1 MKRISFLVHPHLI
14 AVKAIIRKGGKCY
27 FMFPWADGRNLREF
41 CRENRRPRLDPVF
54 IKEIFQQLSRLAD
67 AIDAMHN
74 LGDSEGSFRL
84 GDLKLENILRFLDG
98 SQVGILKQLYL
109 LAKVFLPASSFF
121 VSSGPKRPALDACL
135 HHTTT
140 LMQSIFTWIL
150 APAFVAI
157 KRAKTLSPQTLRQP
171 LQPNQGR

>member
-14 AVKAIIRKGGKCY
+14 AVKAIIRNGGECY
-27 FMFPWADGRNLREF
+27 FMFPWADGGNLQESY
-41 CRENRRPRLDPVF
+41 RENRRPRLDPVF

-135 HHTTT
+135 HHTTA